1 MFRSLEETGI
11 FPPLA
16 IHMIGV
22 GEETG
27 NLDEMLIKV
36 AESYEDNLRT
46 MVKRIVS
53 LVEPIILLVMGGI
66 VGFIVLSILLAISS
80 ITEIPF

>member
-1 MFRSLEETGI
+1 LEETGV

-27 NLDEMLIKV
+27 KLDEMLMKV
-36 AESYEDNLRT
+36 AENYEEAVRT
-46 MVKRIVS
+46 AVKRFVS
-53 LVEPIILLVMGGI
+53 LIEPLILLIMGGV
-66 VGFIVLSILLAISS
+66 VGFIVLSILLAITS
-80 ITEIPF
+80 ITEMPF